1 MNFVDNIDFLPAGR
15 GKCPDRFLQRPDFF
29 NASIGAA
36 SISYTSREDPESDF
50 KTVSAFIAGVAV
62 MGMFCSSP
70 PWRGFLHA
78 RLSCTP
84 RAGEEVSVCEAALL
98 KRALAVVVETC
109 FCPTTSE
116 KVCGLHC
123 L

>member
-15 GKCPDRFLQRPDFF
+15 GKCPNRFLQRPDFF
-29 NASIGAA
+29 NASVGCGIDFIHIKGG
-36 SISYTSREDPESDF
+36 SGTDF

-62 MGMFCSSP
+62 MGMFAVHRLGEDSC
-70 PWRGFLHA
+70 HA

-98 KRALAVVVETC
+98 KRALQC
-109 FCPTTSE
+109 RRDMLLPDDI
-116 KVCGLHC
+116 
-123 L
+123 